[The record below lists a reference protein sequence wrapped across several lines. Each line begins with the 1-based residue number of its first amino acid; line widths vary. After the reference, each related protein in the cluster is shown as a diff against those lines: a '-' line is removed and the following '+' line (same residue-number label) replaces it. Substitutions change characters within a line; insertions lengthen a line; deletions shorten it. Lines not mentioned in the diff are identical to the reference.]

1 MSSSNPKV
9 LNCLHALDIFRF
21 LLISKLH
28 QNGEF
33 YMFKIQLQLVVWQT
47 ENKRMPNVFCSFVI
61 LLIPGFIQKSKEMKG
76 YLFIQYLI
84 YMSDIKYESRLKPN
98 LFNKCGS
105 NSIQYLYSS

>member
-1 MSSSNPKV
+1 
-9 LNCLHALDIFRF
+9 
-21 LLISKLH
+21 
-28 QNGEF
+28 
-33 YMFKIQLQLVVWQT
+33 MFKIQLQLVVWQT

-61 LLIPGFIQKSKEMKG
+61 LLIPGFIQKSIVMKG